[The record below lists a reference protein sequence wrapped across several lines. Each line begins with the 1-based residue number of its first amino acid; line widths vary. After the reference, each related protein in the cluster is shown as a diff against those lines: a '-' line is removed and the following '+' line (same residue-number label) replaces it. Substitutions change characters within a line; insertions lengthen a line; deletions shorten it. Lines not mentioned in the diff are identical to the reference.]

1 MEPGSNSIPP
11 ECVIY
16 LQREQIINI
25 AQNTMKINRNLPAVD
40 INMKTEIEERYGSAC
55 KILSGIKLQ
64 ILSNI

>member
-16 LQREQIINI
+16 LRREQIVNI
-25 AQNTMKINRNLPAVD
+25 AQNTMKINRILPAVD

-55 KILSGIKLQ
+55 KILSGIKFR
-64 ILSNI
+64 ILCHI